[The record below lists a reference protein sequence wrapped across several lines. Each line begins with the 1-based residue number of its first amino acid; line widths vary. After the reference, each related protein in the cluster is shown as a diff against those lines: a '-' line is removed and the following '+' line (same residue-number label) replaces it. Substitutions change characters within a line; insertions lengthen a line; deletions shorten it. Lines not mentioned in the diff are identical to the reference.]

1 MAKRGRP
8 RKGMAPLGIKEQR
21 VGLYITPA
29 QRARLNWL
37 VRHVGAD
44 SQDEALAAA
53 LDAVGVPAEIPAD
66 QPAPVSA

>member
-8 RKGMAPLGIKEQR
+8 RKGVAPLGIKDSR
-21 VGLYITPA
+21 VGVYVMPA

-37 VRHVGAD
+37 VRRIGVD

-53 LDAVGVPAEIPAD
+53 LDAVGVPAEVPAE